1 MRLIYPGSFD
11 PPTKGHIH
19 IARRA
24 AALCGDLVVLVM
36 RNPGKPLRLETEQRA
51 ALLERCL
58 VGTPGIRVECGS
70 GLLADEVRRLKGQAI
85 LRGLRD
91 QGDYAAERR
100 LADAF
105 RAVFDI
111 ETLFMQCDASLSHIS
126 SSLVRELLGLKGP
139 AQALVPEEI
148 FDDVWKAYCPEGQLK
163 GE

>member
-36 RNPGKPLRLETEQRA
+36 RNPGKPLRIESEKRA

-58 VGTPGIRVECGS
+58 FGVPGIRVEYGN
-70 GLLADEVRRLKGQAI
+70 GLLADEVRRLGGQAI
-85 LRGLRD
+85 LRGIRD

-100 LADAF
+100 VADTF
-105 RAVFDI
+105 RSVFGI
-111 ETLFMQCDASLSHIS
+111 ETLFMQCDAFLSHIS
-126 SSLVRELLGLKGP
+126 SSLVRELLGFGGP
-139 AQALVPEEI
+139 VEELVPEEI
-148 FDDVWKAYCPEGQLK
+148 FDDVWKAYCPAGQLK